1 MRRREFIALLGGT
14 AAWPLVARAQ
24 QQVPVVGYLFRG
36 SREQT
41 VNILAAFRKGLGE
54 TGFAEGRN
62 VAIEYR
68 FAEGHADRLPA
79 LAADLVR
86 QKVAVIATP
95 GGKATVLAAKA
106 ATATIPIVFEIGSD
120 PVEDGLVASFNRPG
134 GNVTGVTAINAEL
147 NGKRLGLLC
156 ELVPKA
162 ARIGVLVDP
171 DSANASANSIADMQ
185 ASAAAIGRQ
194 IEFFFARTIH
204 DIEGVFASLA
214 QKRIDA
220 FMVAATT
227 LFMGLRVE
235 LAMLAARHAVPV
247 MYFDR
252 ALADAGGLISYGT
265 NALDQFRLVGVYAGQ
280 ILKGEKP
287 ADMPVLRPARFE
299 LVINLKTA
307 KALGLDVPPTLLA
320 RADEVIE

>member
-1 MRRREFIALLGGT
+1 VRRREFITLLGGAA
-14 AAWPLVARAQ
+14 AAWPHAARAQ
-24 QQVPVVGYLFRG
+24 QPAPVVGYLFRG

-41 VNILAAFRKGLGE
+41 VNILAAFRKGLSE
-54 TGFAEGRN
+54 IGFVEGRN

-79 LAADLVR
+79 LAGDLVR

-134 GNVTGVTAINAEL
+134 GNVIGVTAINAEL
-147 NGKRLGLLC
+147 NGKQLGLLC

-162 ARIGVLVDP
+162 ERIGVLVDP

-194 IEFFFARTIH
+194 IEFFSPGPFAILKESLQALRKGGLTH
-204 DIEGVFASLA
+204 SWSPLPRYLWAFAS
-214 QKRIDA
+214 
-220 FMVAATT
+220 
-227 LFMGLRVE
+227 
-235 LAMLAARHAVPV
+235 
-247 MYFDR
+247 
-252 ALADAGGLISYGT
+252 
-265 NALDQFRLVGVYAGQ
+265 N
-280 ILKGEKP
+280 
-287 ADMPVLRPARFE
+287 
-299 LVINLKTA
+299 
-307 KALGLDVPPTLLA
+307 
-320 RADEVIE
+320 